1 MNHKAPL
8 WKESDGFVLS
18 VLGKPEAY
26 TAAAVDFHKFQ
37 VSKTL
42 VRLIDCWQSF
52 FFFFFFFFG
61 KGPPQQCNN
70 ILLI

>member
-26 TAAAVDFHKFQ
+26 AAAAVDFRKFQ

-42 VRLIDCWQSF
+42 VRFTGCWQSF
-52 FFFFFFFFG
+52 LFFWKEPSPAG
-61 KGPPQQCNN
+61 NN
-70 ILLI
+70 ILLT

>member
-26 TAAAVDFHKFQ
+26 AAAAAAAVDFRKFQ

-52 FFFFFFFFG
+52 FFFFFG